1 MMGIVVV
8 AASLALG
15 AAAQERGFHGEPAR
29 VTPPRFEP
37 HPPGRNPRGPVVMT
51 DRPMRILSP
60 KVVVHGQA
68 GWRHWEHP
76 MFRRPVYYWNWGALR
91 NVTCTAEDSYGDQ
104 YPVTESTF
112 PGFGLA
118 NMTAIED
125 YALDRCY
132 AESGQD
138 PSCVLLSCSQF

>member
-1 MMGIVVV
+1 
-8 AASLALG
+8 
-15 AAAQERGFHGEPAR
+15 
-29 VTPPRFEP
+29 
-37 HPPGRNPRGPVVMT
+37 
-51 DRPMRILSP
+51 
-60 KVVVHGQA
+60 
-68 GWRHWEHP
+68 

-125 YALDRCY
+125 DALDRCY
-132 AESGQD
+132 AESSQD